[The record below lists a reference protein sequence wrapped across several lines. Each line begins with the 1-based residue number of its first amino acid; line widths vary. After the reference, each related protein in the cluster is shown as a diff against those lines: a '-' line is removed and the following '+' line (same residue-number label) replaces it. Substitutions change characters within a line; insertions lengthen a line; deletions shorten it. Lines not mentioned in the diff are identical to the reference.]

1 MADAAFRI
9 VRAGPHVTIQDAGRP
24 GLMRFGIPASGPMDR
39 RAAAIANVAL
49 GNPAAAPVIEVS
61 PGGLTLDLANGSLTV
76 AIAGGGFVADH
87 AGVRRGSWEVFDL
100 SQGERLTI
108 RPGPWGSWTCL
119 AVAGRIDVAPWLG
132 SVATHSPSG
141 LGGGR
146 LVAGMDL
153 RIANPERR
161 SALTGPIP
169 CPVWARPRHVLRV
182 VPGPQDRFFPR
193 DALATLTGAPFR
205 LTEARDRMGWRLS
218 GPALIP
224 EGALSIPSEAIIRG
238 SVQVSGDGTPTV
250 LLADHQTTGGYPR
263 IATVVSDDIDGLTQ
277 CRPGD
282 QVRFMA
288 IQPDEAVALARM
300 TARTVGL
307 HLDRLA
313 LRTAGRLRDRT

>member
-1 MADAAFRI
+1 MTDATFRI
-9 VRAGPHVTIQDAGRP
+9 VRAGPHVTIQDGGRR

-49 GNPAAAPVIEVS
+49 GNPADAPVIEVS
-61 PGGLTLDLANGSLTV
+61 PGGLTLDITGGALTV
-76 AIAGGGFVADH
+76 AIAGGGFVVDH

-100 SQGERLTI
+100 SAGERLTI

-119 AVAGRIDVAPWLG
+119 AVAGRIAVEPWLG

-153 RIANPERR
+153 RIASAERR
-161 SALTGPIP
+161 TALTGPIP
-169 CPVWARPRHVLRV
+169 CPVWARPRHVLHM
-182 VPGPQDRFFPR
+182 VPGPQDRFFSP
-193 DALATLTGAPFR
+193 DALAALTGAPFR

-218 GPALIP
+218 GPPLMP
-224 EGALSIPSEAIIRG
+224 EGALSIPSEAIVRG

-263 IATVVSDDIDGLTQ
+263 IATVVADDIDGLVQ

-282 QVRFMA
+282 MIRFVA
-288 IQPDEAVALARM
+288 ITPDEAVARARM
-300 TARTVGL
+300 VARTVAG
-307 HLDRLA
+307 HLARLA
-313 LRTAGRLRDRT
+313 ARAGERLTG